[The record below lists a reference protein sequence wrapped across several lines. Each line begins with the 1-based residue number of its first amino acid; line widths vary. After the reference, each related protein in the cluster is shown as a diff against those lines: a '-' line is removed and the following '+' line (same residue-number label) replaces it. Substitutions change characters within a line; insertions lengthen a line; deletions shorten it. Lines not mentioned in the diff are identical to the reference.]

1 MSVAGQLGALS
12 HVTLT
17 LGTRP
22 MGEMLPGIF
31 LIATGREK
39 RVADFVL
46 ALKKS
51 TQGLLDGPVVKTPC
65 SRSREP
71 GGLDSV
77 PA

>member
-1 MSVAGQLGALS
+1 
-12 HVTLT
+12 
-17 LGTRP
+17 
-22 MGEMLPGIF
+22 MGEMPPGVL

-46 ALKKS
+46 AVKKS

-65 SRSREP
+65 SRSRGP
-71 GGLDSV
+71 GGLDSI